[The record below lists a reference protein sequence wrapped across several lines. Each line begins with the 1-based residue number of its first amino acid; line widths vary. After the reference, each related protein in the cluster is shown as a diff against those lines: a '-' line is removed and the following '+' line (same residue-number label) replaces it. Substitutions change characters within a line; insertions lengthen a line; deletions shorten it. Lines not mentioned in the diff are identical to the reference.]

1 MKNISFLFA
10 GVLTTL
16 LTLGITGCSDNADRT
31 NPSTSNPTETGTGTS
46 VGNELNDESN
56 DHIVDPDASDT
67 GAKGN

>member
-16 LTLGITGCSDNADRT
+16 LTVGITGCSDNNAD
-31 NPSTSNPTETGTGTS
+31 PSTSNPAGTGTNTS

-67 GAKGN
+67 GAKGS